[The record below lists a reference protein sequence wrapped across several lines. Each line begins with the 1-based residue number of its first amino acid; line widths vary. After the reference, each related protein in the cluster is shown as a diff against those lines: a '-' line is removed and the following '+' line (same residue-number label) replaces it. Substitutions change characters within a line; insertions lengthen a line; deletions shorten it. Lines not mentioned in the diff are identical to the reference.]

1 LIGTGIT
8 VTETAD
14 LDAVLNTT
22 DVLYQTR
29 VQKERFASLEEYEK
43 SKGAYIITPATLSPA
58 KKVRPPPQ
66 GFSTPQSLLLIA
78 PRTCRACCCFIRSP
92 ASMRSPPTST
102 RTPGNDV
109 HLHLPGTSCPADL
122 HSSRCR
128 AMYFKQP
135 QYGMYMR
142 MALLASVLGKEGPM
156 L

>member
-14 LDAVLNTT
+14 LDAVLSTT

-58 KKVRPPPQ
+58 KKVRPVLALVAALRKEI
-66 GFSTPQSLLLIA
+66 SSHRTSL
-78 PRTCRACCCFIRSP
+78 CRACCCFIRSP

-109 HLHLPGTSCPADL
+109 HLHLPGV
-122 HSSRCR
+122 
-128 AMYFKQP
+128 
-135 QYGMYMR
+135 
-142 MALLASVLGKEGPM
+142 VL
-156 L
+156 